1 MHPLLRSLLLVSGA
15 LLIPVVPLLFLGLSF
30 EDQIKDQIADWLK
43 VEPSPALHF
52 VLIVLALAT
61 DIFLPVPSSM
71 VSTYAGGSGLGI
83 WPATL
88 ASWLGMTLGAVFG
101 FGLARLFGEQFT
113 KRYAGSKDLDQM
125 TRLTQK
131 FGPLA
136 LVLTRALPI
145 LAEACVLLMG
155 ATRLSWKR
163 FLVPVMAANFVV
175 SITYAACGLYF
186 KQIDALPVAIVASGT
201 IPLCAA
207 LFARRWLPGVEA
219 GSMNATEENSRSSS
233 SGGN

>member
-1 MHPLLRSLLLVSGA
+1 MHPLLRPILLVSGV
-15 LLIPVVPLLFLGLSF
+15 LLVPVVPLLFLGLSF
-30 EDQIKDQIADWLK
+30 EDQIAEGLRADR
-43 VEPSPALHF
+43 SPALHF

-125 TRLTQK
+125 ARLTQK

-163 FLVPVMAANFVV
+163 FLVPVVAANFVV

-186 KQIDALPVAIVASGT
+186 KKIDALLVAIIASGT

-207 LFARRWLPGVEA
+207 LFARRWLPGIEA
-219 GSMNATEENSRSSS
+219 ESVKTTEEDSRSSTS
-233 SGGN
+233 HG